1 MRISIGQIL
10 ILVIISFL
18 LFGDFNS
25 LKKKLTNLLTY
36 INKFANNKN
45 DTNRKKGT

>member
-18 LFGDFNS
+18 LFGDLDS
-25 LKKKLTNLLTY
+25 LKKKLKDLPEK
-36 INKFANNKN
+36 I
-45 DTNRKKGT
+45 KKILAK

>member
-10 ILVIISFL
+10 ILVMISFL

-25 LKKKLTNLLTY
+25 LKKKLTSFLTH
-36 INKFANNKN
+36 INKFVNNKN